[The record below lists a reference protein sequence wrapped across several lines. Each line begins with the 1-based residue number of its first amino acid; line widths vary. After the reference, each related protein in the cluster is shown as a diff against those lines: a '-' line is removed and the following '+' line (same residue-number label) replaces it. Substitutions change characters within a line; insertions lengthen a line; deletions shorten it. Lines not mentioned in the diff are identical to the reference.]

1 MGSLIQWPYGFSSK
15 DVVGMGNTAFVARL
29 DAVIKFVNPPEQPF
43 LDREVRVYECLG
55 PDCAGVLQYYGRLG
69 NAIVLQYAS
78 NGSIREY
85 SARRTMPI
93 PLSLQLRWAQQIT
106 STVAFIHSQNVLH
119 GDLSCNNIFL
129 DDCLNANLGDFA
141 GSSINGEEPLI
152 CYETSHELPGTDDI
166 SIKSEIFALG
176 STFYEIMTGSKP
188 FQGLS
193 DLEIHEAFIKKRYPN
208 LSSLAAFKDV
218 IAKCW
223 DQGYANGEELLK
235 AVEAE
240 GTIKFYIVLGY
251 TLLILSS

>member
-1 MGSLIQWPYGFSSK
+1 MGSLVHWPYGFSSK
-15 DVVGMGNTAFVARL
+15 DVVGMGNTALVARL
-29 DAVIKFVNPPEQPF
+29 DAVIKFVDPREQPF
-43 LDREVRVYECLG
+43 LDREMRIYERLG
-55 PDCAGVLQYYGRLG
+55 HDCAGVLRYYGRLG
-69 NAIVLQYAS
+69 NALILQYAS

-85 SARRTMPI
+85 SARRAMPN
-93 PLSLQLRWAQQIT
+93 PLSLQLRWAQQVT
-106 STVAFIHSQNVLH
+106 TTVAAIHSQNVLH
-119 GDLSCNNIFL
+119 GDISCNNIFL

-141 GSSINGEEPLI
+141 GSSIDGEEPLI

-193 DLEIHEAFIKKRYPN
+193 DPEIREAFVRKSYPS
-208 LSSLAAFKDV
+208 LASLAALEDV

-223 DQGYANGEELLK
+223 DQGYTSVEELLK

-240 GTIKFYIVLGY
+240 GTVKVYIILRY
-251 TLLILSS
+251 TLLIVSS